1 MHLLHHVAGNSVS
14 ILLYIPRRK
23 MSTSVSLYDEEQFK
37 DAIADVR
44 ADSTDTKWYVIAAC
58 VCVHVLPTLV

>member
-1 MHLLHHVAGNSVS
+1 
-14 ILLYIPRRK
+14 

-44 ADSTDTKWYVIAAC
+44 ADSTDTKWYVIAAFAC
-58 VCVHVLPTLV
+58 VYMCFPL